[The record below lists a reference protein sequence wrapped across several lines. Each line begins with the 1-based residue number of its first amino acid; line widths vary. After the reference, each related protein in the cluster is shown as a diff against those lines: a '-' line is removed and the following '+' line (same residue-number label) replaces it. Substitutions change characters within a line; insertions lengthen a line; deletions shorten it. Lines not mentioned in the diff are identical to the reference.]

1 MRRALSVLLAVVLIG
16 GVVAAVLL
24 GRDDDGRDPGSAT
37 TVTGV
42 IGSEKLPFFTDPDV
56 VVAFARHGLT
66 VKVDPLGSREMTT
79 RDPKTYDFA
88 FPSSAPT
95 AERIERQLGTSRH
108 YTPFSSPM
116 AVATFTPVAELLA
129 TQRLATRNAD
139 GHWTLDMKAYVEAAG
154 RGLRWG
160 DIPNSAAVALPSRHV
175 LVTTTTP
182 RASNSAAMYAAV
194 AGYMANNER
203 VLGDESQA
211 RAVLDRVAP
220 LFRDQGYLE
229 TSSEYPFESYLS
241 QGMGYSPLVWIYEAQ
256 FLGAKVKPEMTMVY
270 PSPTVL
276 SQHTVVPR
284 TDAGDKVG
292 NLLVNDPELR
302 KLAAKHGFRTPDPS
316 TLPALTHTVPPPS
329 YDVLE
334 ALLDAL
340 QH

>member
-16 GVVAAVLL
+16 GVVTAVLL
-24 GRDDDGRDPGSAT
+24 GRDSDEAPGAT
-37 TVTGV
+37 TVHGV
-42 IGSEKLPFFTDPDV
+42 IGSEKLPFFADPDV
-56 VVAFARHGLT
+56 VVAFAKHGLT
-66 VKVDPLGSREMTT
+66 VKVDPLGSREMAA

-95 AERIERQLGTSRH
+95 AERIERQLGTGRH

-116 AVATFTPVAELLA
+116 AVATFAPVAELLA
-129 TQRLATRNAD
+129 SRKLAAKD
-139 GHWTLDMKAYVEAAG
+139 PAGHWTLDMKAYLAAA
-154 RGLRWG
+154 RDGLRWG

-175 LVTTTTP
+175 LVTTTAP

-194 AGYMANNER
+194 AGYLANNDR
-203 VLGDESQA
+203 VLGDEAQA
-211 RAVLDRVAP
+211 KAVLDRVGP

-229 TSSEYPFESYLS
+229 TSSGYPFESYLS
-241 QGMGYSPLVWIYEAQ
+241 QGMGYSPMVWIYEAQ
-256 FLGAKVKPEMTMVY
+256 YVGAKVKPEMALMY
-270 PSPTVL
+270 PSPTIL

-284 TDAGDKVG
+284 TDGGDKVG

-302 KLAAKHGFRTPDPS
+302 KLAARHGFRTPD
-316 TLPALTHTVPPPS
+316 TGAALPALTQTVPPPS